1 MSEVWLDQMPQ
12 EPPLVACV
20 KCADPLLPGEVF
32 ITYTSDGMPVH
43 PLCPQCYRLEVDSAY
58 A

>member
-1 MSEVWLDQMPQ
+1 MPQ